1 MSWDPNQYER
11 FRDERAQPF
20 YDLVELIQKR
30 PTMRVVDLGCGT
42 GELTSELHRRLGAAE
57 TIGVD
62 NSASMLA
69 KSSAFAGNGLRFEQG
84 DIATFGSD
92 RPFDLVFSNAA
103 VHWVDDHESLFARLA
118 ALLTRN
124 GQLAIQMPANH
135 DHVSHVIAR
144 EIAPSYGVQP
154 RATSVLPPE
163 RYAAILHRLG
173 FTRQH
178 VRLQVY
184 PHVLPSSRDVV
195 EWTKGTTLTPYRE
208 ALPDDRY
215 ESFLAEYTAR
225 VIAALGDDQ
234 PFFYPFKRIHISA
247 AR

>member
-30 PTMRVVDLGCGT
+30 QRMRVVDLGCGT
-42 GELTSELHRRLGAAE
+42 GELTRELHRRLDAVE
-57 TIGVD
+57 TVGVD
-62 NSASMLA
+62 SSASMLA

-84 DIATFGSD
+84 DIATFASD
-92 RPFDLVFSNAA
+92 QPFDLVFSNAA
-103 VHWVDDHESLFARLA
+103 VQWVDDHESLFARLA

-135 DHVSHVIAR
+135 DHVSHAIAR
-144 EIAPSYGVQP
+144 ELAPSYGVQP
-154 RATSVLPPE
+154 RPTSVLGPE
-163 RYAAILHRLG
+163 QYASILHRLG

-195 EWTKGTTLTPYRE
+195 EWTKGTTLTPYRD
-208 ALPDDRY
+208 ALPADRY
-215 ESFLAEYTAR
+215 DSFLSEYTAR
-225 VIAALGDDQ
+225 VLSALGDEQ
-234 PFFYPFKRIHISA
+234 PFFYPFKRILLSA